1 MKRRQFIQQSS
12 SLLASSIFLSR
23 TATWESMLTTKPLGL
38 QLFTLFNIIDQDVPG
53 NLKKVADLGIK
64 ELESAFSF
72 KPMFY
77 GYTGKEFK
85 SLTNNLGLNWV
96 SHHVMGAPLKPRPGF
111 DASKMPKFL
120 TLKTD
125 ASQIVDNVA
134 EAGIKYLV
142 CANIPIESKSEV
154 SEAVDTLGKSA
165 ELAKK
170 AGLTFC
176 YHNRDAEFKVVDGQR
191 AFDVFSSQISSDL
204 MKFELDLGWATK
216 AGENIVELFK
226 KQPGRFPLCHIKDFD
241 ADFKNIV
248 PVGQGIVN
256 YEPIFKAASIGG
268 LQHYFL
274 EHDMPKDAFESIRLG
289 KSALDKIL

>member
-1 MKRRQFIQQSS
+1 MQRRQFLQQSS
-12 SLLASSIFLSR
+12 ALAASSLFLPSLG
-23 TATWESMLTTKPLGL
+23 AWEQAFTSKPLGL
-38 QLFTLFNIIDQDVPG
+38 QLFTLFQVIDQDVPG
-53 NLKKVADLGIK
+53 NLKKVADLGIQ

-77 GYTGKEFK
+77 GYSGKDFK
-85 SLTNNLGLNWV
+85 SLTNSLGLKWV

-111 DASKMPKFL
+111 DVSKMPKFL

-125 ASQIVDNVA
+125 ASQIIDNVA
-134 EAGIKYLV
+134 EAGISYLV
-142 CANIPIESKSEV
+142 CANIPIESKTEV
-154 SEAVDTLGKSA
+154 SEAVEILTKAG
-165 ELAKK
+165 ELAMK

-176 YHNRDAEFKVVDGQR
+176 YHNHDAEFKEIDGQR
-191 AFDVFSSQISSDL
+191 AFDVFSTQISSDIL
-204 MKFELDLGWATK
+204 KFELDLGWANK

-241 ADFKNIV
+241 ADYKNIV
-248 PVGQGIVN
+248 PVGQGIIN
-256 YEPIFKAASIGG
+256 YKPIFEAASIGG
-268 LQHYFL
+268 LKHFFL